1 MAPVDRTYEKHNVQR
16 IKTSKPKNLVESRN
30 LNKSFRSSP
39 DAATLQARQDEIGEA
54 RRSVAVPAAPAKAAA
69 AGETV
74 SDEPEAS
81 IKLGKPAADTAAD

>member
-1 MAPVDRTYEKHNVQR
+1 MAKHDVQR

-30 LNKSFRSSP
+30 LNESFRSSP
-39 DAATLQARQDEIGEA
+39 DAATLRARQDEIGEA
-54 RRSVAVPAAPAKAAA
+54 RRSVAVPAAPAKAKAAA

-81 IKLGKPAADTAAD
+81 IKLGKPAADTASD